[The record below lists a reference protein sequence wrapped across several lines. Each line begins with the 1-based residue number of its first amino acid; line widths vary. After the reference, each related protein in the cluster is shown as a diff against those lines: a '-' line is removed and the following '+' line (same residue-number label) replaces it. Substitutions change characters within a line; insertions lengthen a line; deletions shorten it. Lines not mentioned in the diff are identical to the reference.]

1 VIELTPLARPYA
13 KALFASAVESNNLD
27 EMADELRTMA
37 TASQT
42 DGVKNTIENPALSRK
57 EVVDILTNLFE
68 ESSSDTSKKLIEILA
83 ENKRLNLLEPIYSI
97 YQTLLEK
104 HKEQNS
110 IQVFVAVEPGNA
122 AKDSIEKKL
131 RSTYG
136 KDANIYFSKDPKMM
150 GGLSIKIGDETLDLS
165 IRGKVNKLVNQLNF

>member
-13 KALFASAVESNNLD
+13 KALFASAMESNNLD
-27 EMADELRTMA
+27 EMANELKTMA
-37 TASQT
+37 TASKT

-57 EVVDILTNLFE
+57 DIVGILIKLFE
-68 ESSSDTSKKLIEILA
+68 ESASGTSKKLIEVLA

-110 IQVFVAVEPGNA
+110 IQVFVAVEPGNE
-122 AKDSIEKKL
+122 AKESIEKKL
-131 RSTYG
+131 RLTYG

>member
-1 VIELTPLARPYA
+1 MIELTPLARPYA
-13 KALFASAVESNNLD
+13 KALFASAMESNNLD
-27 EMADELRTMA
+27 EMANELKTMA
-37 TASQT
+37 TASKT

-57 EVVDILTNLFE
+57 DIVGILIKLFE
-68 ESSSDTSKKLIEILA
+68 ESASGTSKKLIEVLA

-110 IQVFVAVEPGNA
+110 IQVFVAVEPGNE
-122 AKDSIEKKL
+122 AKESIEKKL
-131 RSTYG
+131 RLTYG

>member
-1 VIELTPLARPYA
+1 MIELTPLARPYA

-27 EMADELRTMA
+27 EMANELKTMA

-57 EVVDILTNLFE
+57 EVVDILTKLFE

-104 HKEQNS
+104 HKEQKS
-110 IQVFVAVEPGNA
+110 IQVFVAVEPGNE
-122 AKDSIEKKL
+122 AKESIEEKL
-131 RSTYG
+131 RLTYG

>member
-1 VIELTPLARPYA
+1 MIELTPLARPYA
-13 KALFASAVESNNLD
+13 KALFASALESSNLD
-27 EMADELRTMA
+27 KMADELKTMA

-83 ENKRLNLLEPIYSI
+83 ENKRLNLLEPIYTI

-110 IQVFVAVEPGNA
+110 IQVFVAVEPSND
-122 AKDSIEKKL
+122 AKDNIEKKL

>member
-27 EMADELRTMA
+27 EMANELKTIA

-57 EVVDILTNLFE
+57 EVVDILTKLFE

-104 HKEQNS
+104 HKEQKS
-110 IQVFVAVEPGNA
+110 IQVFVAVEPGNE

>member
-27 EMADELRTMA
+27 EMANELKTMA

-42 DGVKNTIENPALSRK
+42 EGVKNTIENPALSRK
-57 EVVDILTNLFE
+57 EVVDILTKLFE
-68 ESSSDTSKKLIEILA
+68 DSSSDTSKKLIEILA

-104 HKEQNS
+104 HKEQKS
-110 IQVFVAVEPGNA
+110 IQVFVAVEPGNE

>member
-1 VIELTPLARPYA
+1 MIELTPLARPYA

-27 EMADELRTMA
+27 EMANELRTMA

-42 DGVKNTIENPALSRK
+42 DGVKKTIENPGLSRK

-110 IQVFVAVEPGNA
+110 IQVFVAVEPGNE
-122 AKDSIEKKL
+122 AKDIIEKKL
-131 RSTYG
+131 RSSYG

>member
-1 VIELTPLARPYA
+1 MIELTPLARPYA

-27 EMADELRTMA
+27 EMANELKTMA

-42 DGVKNTIENPALSRK
+42 EGVKNTIENPALSRK
-57 EVVDILTNLFE
+57 EVVDILTKLFE

-104 HKEQNS
+104 HKEQKS
-110 IQVFVAVEPGNA
+110 IQVFVAVEPGNE